1 MRLILLDV
9 LKYNSGVLSLQFIEN
24 SLKFVAALSSG
35 SVGLFH
41 IAKNKKIKLLEEVC
55 IKTNEELC
63 LNIYEVN
70 NIVWFTTSNGNVGT
84 CVLTNSGISKQN
96 VFQSDDKYES
106 WSVISHEFEPNIGY
120 SCSDDGL
127 IHIWDVRI
135 QKKSGS
141 FNKYHDYGVC
151 SLSWPNPQINN
162 LLCSGGFDNNI
173 YFWDPRVLKCP
184 SSGIIVTHSVW
195 NVKWV
200 PLRKRIAS
208 IAALSDGNCCIELA
222 PDHLSLTQLSSYS
235 EPKSIVYCTDIQ
247 FSTKEDTTDNL
258 ICCTSFYDC
267 MLHVWKQ
274 N

>member
-1 MRLILLDV
+1 MTNVASINTSLDPDTCAWVKNSEYKNFIVCGCYKLLTNEYDNSSVRIGSLLLYKLENNALILLDV

-151 SLSWPNPQINN
+151 SLSWPNPQNN
-162 LLCSGGFDNNI
+162 C
-173 YFWDPRVLKCP
+173 
-184 SSGIIVTHSVW
+184 
-195 NVKWV
+195 
-200 PLRKRIAS
+200 
-208 IAALSDGNCCIELA
+208 
-222 PDHLSLTQLSSYS
+222 
-235 EPKSIVYCTDIQ
+235 
-247 FSTKEDTTDNL
+247 DTL
-258 ICCTSFYDC
+258 Y
-267 MLHVWKQ
+267 LER
-274 N
+274 